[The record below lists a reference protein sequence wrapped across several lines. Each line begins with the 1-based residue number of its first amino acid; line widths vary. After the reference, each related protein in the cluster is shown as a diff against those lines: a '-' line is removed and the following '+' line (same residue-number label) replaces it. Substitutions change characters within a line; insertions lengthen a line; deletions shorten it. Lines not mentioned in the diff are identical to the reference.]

1 MYIAYDGEDI
11 SMVAPESY
19 HGDFKLSYGHSLTI
33 VFILKEYSPNHN
45 SYIRY
50 VIIIGTEMVQ
60 LLLLYRIANGALQ
73 LYSRFPIP
81 LSMDLV
87 GAETIKYTFMVRLQ

>member
-1 MYIAYDGEDI
+1 MYIAYGEDI
-11 SMVAPESY
+11 RIVAPESY
-19 HGDFKLSYGHSLTI
+19 HGDLKLSYGHSLTI
-33 VFILKEYSPNHN
+33 VFILGAYSPNHN

-50 VIIIGTEMVQ
+50 VIIIGTEMVVNSYY
-60 LLLLYRIANGALQ
+60 LHRISNGALQ

-87 GAETIKYTFMVRLQ
+87 GAETKYTFMVRLH